1 MVLFLKLFTALII
14 SVFAGFWC
22 FRNLPSL
29 KASYMRFATVLVYQA
44 AWCVLMQVIF
54 GEGILLVALSFM
66 WLIAYAG
73 YEIKNSDNY
82 ARMERTN
89 NMYKALRA
97 HDIPLPARARAV
109 LLWESFWSKG

>member
-1 MVLFLKLFTALII
+1 MVLFLKLFTALIV

-22 FRNLPSL
+22 FRSLPVL
-29 KASYMRFATVLVYQA
+29 KGWYMRLGTVLVYQA
-44 AWCVLMQVIF
+44 AWYVLMLVIF
-54 GEGILLVALSFM
+54 GGGWLLAVLSLMWLLV
-66 WLIAYAG
+66 YGG

-97 HDIPLPARARAV
+97 HDIPLPTRARAA
-109 LLWESFWSKG
+109 LLWDSFWAKG